1 MTIIINVQKGLA
13 LAEFTPLNISGS
25 KARYSLFKARCRHGK
40 TPRALAAH
48 GCTVSDTVVSFKKL

>member
-1 MTIIINVQKGLA
+1 MSKKGLA
-13 LAEFTPLNISGS
+13 LADFTPLNISGS
-25 KARYSLFKARCRHGK
+25 KARYSLLKARCRHGK